1 MQQAV
6 VTRDVHGVRRVKT
19 WLQVTESPPASVAG
33 DWRYAALAI
42 ACRHRR
48 SRFRVF
54 VPDAEEKR
62 KHCKDLDGG

>member
-6 VTRDVHGVRRVKT
+6 VTRDVHCVRRVKT
-19 WLQVTESPPASVAG
+19 WLQVTESPAKLAG
-33 DWRYAALAI
+33 DWRYAVLAI
-42 ACRHRR
+42 SCRHRR

-62 KHCKDLDGG
+62 KHRKHLDGG